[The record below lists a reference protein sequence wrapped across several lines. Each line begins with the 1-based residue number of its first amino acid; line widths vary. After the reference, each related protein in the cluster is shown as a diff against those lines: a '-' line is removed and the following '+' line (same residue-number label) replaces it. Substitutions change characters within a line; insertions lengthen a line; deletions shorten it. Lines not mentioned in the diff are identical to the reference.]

1 LRTFNAQQSAIVA
14 SLIKTDI
21 SWLFE
26 IDKDGDGDIDYYWS
40 TKAKTWSTQAYTFA
54 VTEFSPL
61 KMERNRSEYG
71 INAPPAFD
79 FTISNEG
86 TTLYPSDFTGG
97 NVTVKLVVKSWVR
110 KVTVTVTGGTIPAVG
125 ATMTGVTSGETA
137 ILVSAPDAWTGD
149 VACYFTSQSG
159 AFESEN
165 VSFTGGGTGTI
176 AADLTYA
183 QEEAEVATWNFDF
196 ISVAPK
202 YQTLQFDCQSWI
214 EKYLT
219 GVYPNTQ
226 TLDSLWPSD
235 QNDYTGCVPLIFG
248 TCYIPVHTAFITDD
262 RFYVLGPATPT
273 YTITKSR
280 SPIEVSTVSEWL
292 PANYAFNQYTK
303 AGGDGA
309 NYKVFQLIGTTVTE
323 DPTGNI
329 LYKLWNALT
338 GSNSGSDTIIT
349 NYNPGAGYLSLP
361 TKYSRDDT
369 VSMTTPTSVLH
380 YILEDFGIPSARID
394 STSMATVA
402 ATIAGWG
409 LTWNVGLFNQDDRK
423 TLLSSLLQQCHVEL
437 IIRDKVY
444 FKVHAKASQRTITA
458 TDVIEGTFD
467 YRVNKKELSNCGYVL
482 YPDPSGDVPVSKLT
496 KTLVPALAATT
507 IKSSIEVDCQFVSS
521 GSIHAQV
528 LGSLSLQRQLL
539 VEADVSLN
547 AKSFLL
553 ALEPDD
559 FVTMSGD
566 NYGAGVG
573 NTYPVLIDSM
583 SIGKDLEI
591 TVAGTRFSAALS
603 DFEDPSPSAIV
614 VGTDTSS
621 NSYQVVYSGP
631 EATGAMV
638 DPTIFNGVMKASSNV
653 GMSGLISG
661 GVDWRIW
668 AGDTFANRSI
678 APFRVDND
686 GNLYATNAYVEG
698 IVSGSYVYGSS
709 LMTKGTYLATSC
721 LAAAA
726 TLDVGS
732 TADFPV
738 DTPGAGDPQTAW
750 FIDSSNDRDVFTYT
764 GKTSTTLTGCSGVL
778 AHTVSASNKPL
789 VVPYVKGAYVSDVSN
804 EIRGYGI
811 LDPIDPFSTTISELF
826 SIGLN
831 GPYDDFT
838 IAAFGRDGFTGTPA
852 RFTSASVGY
861 EIRIGKDFDDTADVS
876 IFGSKDYVYQSGS
889 AVTSIELTGRNVI
902 GRLISYGSTLAT
914 DVGSPIDKVVG
925 LYLQPAVTFG
935 EITELTD
942 VLIETPFLDSA
953 TIGTHYAI
961 NQKTSTAINK
971 WAGSHNIATGKYFGL
986 GAAKGRMTF
995 TYAATDDILFS
1006 DCTVTFPN
1014 SGLHI
1019 LDTNASHDLIIA
1031 AGSDLSADRIL
1042 TITTGDSARTLT
1054 FTGDATLNQAVDS
1067 TASPVFVTVK
1077 CSGLTDDYIPYHVND
1092 ATGFANGPTKTNV
1105 DSAISLKH
1113 AAVTV
1118 SAPISI
1124 STQALSLVNDAAATV
1139 TEIDTGALA
1148 NSDTVIPTSKAVTT
1162 AIAAGPKIVAWVNF
1176 DGTTNTAGYCTIRA
1190 SYNVTSVADNGTGD
1204 YTINFTNAI
1213 ADANYAVITT
1223 QPIILDQGTT
1233 YCFGL
1238 RTSAPGSAPTLKSTT
1253 QVRLLA
1259 RREADFDIY
1268 DASVVIFR

>member
-1 LRTFNAQQSAIVA
+1 MRTFNAQQSAIVA

-26 IDKDGDGDIDYYWS
+26 VDKDGDGDIDYYWS
-40 TKAKTWSTQAYTFA
+40 TKAKTWSLQAYTFA
-54 VTEFSPL
+54 VTEFSPI

-79 FTISNEG
+79 FTITNEG

-110 KVTVTVTGGTIPAVG
+110 KVTVTVTGETKPAAG
-125 ATMTGVTSGETA
+125 AIMTGVTSGETA

-165 VSFTGGGTGTI
+165 VTFTGGGTGTI

-183 QEEAEVATWNFDF
+183 QEEAEIATWNFDF

-394 STSMATVA
+394 ATSMATVA

-458 TDVIEGTFD
+458 SDVIEGTFD

-521 GSIHAQV
+521 GSVHAQV

-559 FVTMSGD
+559 FVTISGD

-603 DFEDPSPSAIV
+603 DFEDPSPSAVV
-614 VGTDTSS
+614 VGTDTSA
-621 NSYQVVYSGP
+621 NAYQVIYSGP
-631 EATGAMV
+631 EATGAMA

-653 GMSGLISG
+653 GMSGLVSG

-668 AGDTFANRSI
+668 AGSAFADRAT

-732 TADFPV
+732 TADFPA
-738 DTPGAGDPQTAW
+738 PGGAQTAW
-750 FIDSSNDRDVFTYT
+750 FIDSANDRDAFTYT
-764 GKTSTTLTGCSGVL
+764 GKTATTLTGCSGVL

-789 VVPYVKGAYVSDVSN
+789 VVPAVKGMYINDAVNEMRFFGDRGDGTVEELINIGKSSPSGDPICIKIGSSSYLDYPIWVECSSDNTSGN
-804 EIRGYGI
+804 TGIRSRGYSKG
-811 LDPIDPFSTTISELF
+811 SNTIS
-826 SIGLN
+826 
-831 GPYDDFT
+831 
-838 IAAFGRDGFTGTPA
+838 AGTFEA
-852 RFTSASVGY
+852 YG
-861 EIRIGKDFDDTADVS
+861 
-876 IFGSKDYVYQSGS
+876 SGS
-889 AVTSIELTGRNVI
+889 ANKG
-902 GRLISYGSTLAT
+902 
-914 DVGSPIDKVVG
+914 
-925 LYLQPAVTFG
+925 VTFG
-935 EITELTD
+935 VTIEALLGVYAGDTGNASAIYGVNLNFGHSN
-942 VLIETPFLDSA
+942 VETPGTTTDAYGLKINPYCMSGTITSIYDLYIG
-953 TIGTHYAI
+953 TIGAGGTATNHYSIYQQDA
-961 NQKTSTAINK
+961 NALNY
-971 WAGSHNIATGKYFGL
+971 WAGNHNIATGKYLGL
-986 GAAKGRMTF
+986 GAAKGRITF
-995 TYAATDDILFS
+995 T
-1006 DCTVTFPN
+1006 
-1014 SGLHI
+1014 
-1019 LDTNASHDLIIA
+1019 
-1031 AGSDLSADRIL
+1031 
-1042 TITTGDSARTLT
+1042 
-1054 FTGDATLNQAVDS
+1054 DATTDTIAFADCL
-1067 TASPVFVTVK
+1067 VTMPSLSVT
-1077 CSGLTDDYIPYHVND
+1077 GLTDDYIPYHVND

-1176 DGTTNTAGYCTIRA
+1176 DGTTNTGGFCTIRA
-1190 SYNVTSVADNGTGD
+1190 SYNVASVTDNGTGN
-1204 YTINFTNAI
+1204 YTINFTSDI
-1213 ADANYAVITT
+1213 ADANYAVTCSCDT
-1223 QPIILDQGTT
+1223 FTAGN
-1233 YCFGL
+1233 
-1238 RTSAPGSAPTLKSTT
+1238 APTLLQPLKGGTYTASAV
-1253 QVRLLA
+1253 QVIA
-1259 RREADFDIY
+1259 TYTFDTNY
-1268 DASVVIFR
+1268 KDVTVANVVVFR

>member
-1 LRTFNAQQSAIVA
+1 MRTFNAQQAAIVA
-14 SLIKTDI
+14 SLVKTEI

-26 IDKDGDGDIDYYWS
+26 VDKDGDGDIDYYWS
-40 TKAKTWSTQAYTFA
+40 TKAKTWGAQPYTYA
-54 VTEFSPL
+54 VTEFSPI

-79 FTISNEG
+79 FTITNKG

-110 KVTVTVTGGTIPAVG
+110 KVTVTVTGGTIPAAG
-125 ATMTGVTSGETA
+125 ATMTGATSGETA
-137 ILVSAPDAWTGD
+137 ILVSSPDAWTGN
-149 VACYFTSQSG
+149 VACYFVSQSG

-176 AADLTYA
+176 ITDLSYT
-183 QEEAEVATWNFDF
+183 QEEAEIATWNFDF

-262 RFYVLGPATPT
+262 RFYVLGPAGPT

-303 AGGDGA
+303 AGGDAA
-309 NYKVFQLIGTTVTE
+309 NYRVFQLIGTTVTE

-338 GSNSGSDTIIT
+338 GSNAGSDTIIT

-369 VSMTTPTSVLH
+369 VALTAPTDVIH

-394 STSMATVA
+394 DTSRATVA

-444 FKVHAKASQRTITA
+444 FKVHAKASQRTVTA

-539 VEADVSLN
+539 PEADVSLN

-559 FVTMSGD
+559 FITMSGE

-583 SIGKDLEI
+583 SIGRDLEI

-614 VGTDTSS
+614 VGTDSSS
-621 NSYQVVYSGP
+621 NAYQVVYSGP
-631 EATGAMV
+631 EATGAMA

-653 GMSGLISG
+653 GMSGLVSG

-709 LMTKGTYLATSC
+709 LMTKGTYLASTC
-721 LAAAA
+721 AAADA
-726 TLDVGS
+726 TLNVGS
-732 TADFPV
+732 TADFPAS
-738 DTPGAGDPQTAW
+738 GTAW
-750 FIDSSNDRDVFTYT
+750 FIDSTNDRDEFTYT
-764 GKTSTTLTGCSGVL
+764 GKTATTLTGCSGVL

-789 VVPYVKGAYVSDVSN
+789 VVPGVTGIYIADVVNELRFFGTDGA
-804 EIRGYGI
+804 
-811 LDPIDPFSTTISELF
+811 DPFEPVYTELANIGLSTYSGDSVIGKFGSPDTHHIALIGSSYDKSGIQGLSVYGEGVSGYSISGNAVSSHGTTYLGGNTTIL
-826 SIGLN
+826 
-831 GPYDDFT
+831 
-838 IAAFGRDGFTGTPA
+838 
-852 RFTSASVGY
+852 
-861 EIRIGKDFDDTADVS
+861 
-876 IFGSKDYVYQSGS
+876 SGS
-889 AVTSIELTGRNVI
+889 WL
-902 GRLISYGSTLAT
+902 
-914 DVGSPIDKVVG
+914 
-925 LYLQPAVTFG
+925 
-935 EITELTD
+935 
-942 VLIETPFLDSA
+942 
-953 TIGTHYAI
+953 
-961 NQKTSTAINK
+961 
-971 WAGSHNIATGKYFGL
+971 GL
-986 GAAKGRMTF
+986 GAAKGRITF
-995 TYAATDDILFS
+995 TDAATDDLSFS
-1006 DCTVTFPN
+1006 DCIVTFPN
-1014 SGLHI
+1014 EGIHI
-1019 LDTNASHDLIIA
+1019 LDTNASHDLIIK

-1042 TITTGDSARTLT
+1042 TITTGDAARTLT
-1054 FTGDATLNQAVDS
+1054 IEADSLINQDLTTDANVTFAGATLNNTGLHILDTNASHDLIIAPGSNLTADRTLTVTTGDADRTL
-1067 TASPVFVTVK
+1067 TM
-1077 CSGLTDDYIPYHVND
+1077 
-1092 ATGFANGPTKTNV
+1092 TGNA
-1105 DSAISLKH
+1105 
-1113 AAVTV
+1113 
-1118 SAPISI
+1118 SI
-1124 STQALSLVNDAAATV
+1124 SGTN
-1139 TEIDTGALA
+1139 TGDEPAK
-1148 NSDTVIPTSKAVTT
+1148 V
-1162 AIAAGPKIVAWVNF
+1162 VAWVNF
-1176 DGTTNTAGYCTIRA
+1176 DGTTNTGGNCTIRA
-1190 SYNVTSVADNGTGD
+1190 SYNVSTVTDNGTGD
-1204 YTINFTNAI
+1204 YTVNFTNNL
-1213 ADANYAVITT
+1213 ADANYAPTVNASAIYGSYW
-1223 QPIILDQGTT
+1223 PIVALNVATGNTEV
-1233 YCFGL
+1233 
-1238 RTSAPGSAPTLKSTT
+1238 APTVSAFRFC
-1253 QVRLLA
+1253 VVDESAAAYR
-1259 RREADFDIY
+1259 
-1268 DASVVIFR
+1268 DAKYISVVIFR